1 MQLQNAIILKATNSV
16 SVCSVVGVHAGIA
29 AVEVEVA
36 RIGAINL
43 TAPIVAVGPDI
54 VERTIAVAFF
64 KIKNHPLTSA
74 SSAQVAVVKK
84 ILPP

>member
-29 AVEVEVA
+29 AVEVA